1 MRLLVQVVKEA
12 AVTSNDQSI
21 GKIGRGL
28 LIFFGAHVDDKPD
41 MCDWMADKI
50 TNLRIFPDANDKMNL
65 SVKDVGASVL
75 IVSQFTL
82 YADCSQGRRPS
93 FTLAARPTFAQQLYD
108 QFVATMKSRIPHV
121 ETGQFGST
129 MAVSLIND
137 GPLTF
142 MIESPERDKR

>member
-12 AVTSNDQSI
+12 AVTSSDQTI

-28 LIFFGAHVDDKPD
+28 LIFFGAHVDDKPET
-41 MCDWMADKI
+41 CDWMADKI
-50 TNLRIFPDANDKMNL
+50 TNLRVFPDSNDKMNL
-65 SVKDVGASVL
+65 SVKDVSASVL

>member
-12 AVTSNDQSI
+12 SVTNNDRTLGI
-21 GKIGRGL
+21 IGRGI
-28 LIFFGAHVDDKPD
+28 LILFGAHVDDTPQN
-41 MCDWMADKI
+41 CEWMADKI
-50 TNLRIFPDANDKMNL
+50 SNLRIFPDANAKMNL
-65 SVKDVGASVL
+65 SIKDTDGEVL

-93 FTLAARPTFAQQLYD
+93 FTSAAPPPQAKELYEQFIAEMKARVKIVQTGNFGD
-108 QFVATMKSRIPHV
+108 Q
-121 ETGQFGST
+121 

-142 MIESPERDKR
+142 ILDSPK

>member
-12 AVTSNDQSI
+12 SVTVENTTI

-28 LIFFGAHVDDKPD
+28 LIFFGAHVDDKPET
-41 MCDWMADKI
+41 CEWIADKI
-50 TNLRIFPDANDKMNL
+50 TNLRIFPDENDKMNL
-65 SVKDVGASVL
+65 SVKDVGASIL

-93 FTLAARPTFAQQLYD
+93 FTDAAPPPRAKELYD
-108 QFVATMKSRIPHV
+108 KFVATMKSRLSHV
-121 ETGQFGST
+121 ETGQFGSY
-129 MAVSLIND
+129 MIVSLIND

-142 MIESPERDKR
+142 IIDSQ

>member
-1 MRLLVQVVKEA
+1 
-12 AVTSNDQSI
+12 
-21 GKIGRGL
+21 
-28 LIFFGAHVDDKPD
+28 
-41 MCDWMADKI
+41 
-50 TNLRIFPDANDKMNL
+50 MNL

-108 QFVATMKSRIPHV
+108 QFVATMKSLLPHI
-121 ETGQFGST
+121 ETGQFGNH
-129 MAVSLIND
+129 MDVSLINN

-142 MIESPERDKR
+142 IVDSPMGKI